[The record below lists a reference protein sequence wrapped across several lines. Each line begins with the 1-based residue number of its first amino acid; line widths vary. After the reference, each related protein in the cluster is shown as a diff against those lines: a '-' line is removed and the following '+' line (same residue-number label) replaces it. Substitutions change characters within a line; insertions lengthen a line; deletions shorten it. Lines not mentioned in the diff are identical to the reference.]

1 VSTPSG
7 IVVAGGLVKGDRST
21 AHSYRIRLADGHITH
36 LSDLAVAVHD
46 AAGGSLNG
54 TPIVIGGGNSTEQTA
69 VQALRPGG
77 HWRVVAQL
85 PQPRADLATVAT
97 AQRLLVIGGYDGVRA
112 AGGVLTDRRSGRFRP
127 HGRLTIPVRYPS
139 VVVLGGDVW
148 VLGGERNGRM
158 VSAVQRIDVRTGRC
172 RVVARLPRGVGHAA
186 AAVVRGQVLLMGG
199 RTNSDTVTS
208 RMELFDPRHGST
220 RFAGR
225 LPEPLADAG
234 VVARHTGVYLLGGET
249 PRLTAR
255 VVRVKAQ

>member
-1 VSTPSG
+1 
-7 IVVAGGLVKGDRST
+7 
-21 AHSYRIRLADGHITH
+21 
-36 LSDLAVAVHD
+36 
-46 AAGGSLNG
+46 
-54 TPIVIGGGNSTEQTA
+54 
-69 VQALRPGG
+69 
-77 HWRVVAQL
+77 
-85 PQPRADLATVAT
+85 
-97 AQRLLVIGGYDGVRA
+97 
-112 AGGVLTDRRSGRFRP
+112 
-127 HGRLTIPVRYPS
+127 
-139 VVVLGGDVW
+139 
-148 VLGGERNGRM
+148 M

-172 RVVARLPRGVGHAA
+172 RVVARLPRSVGHAA

-208 RMELFDPRHGST
+208 RMEWFDPRHGST